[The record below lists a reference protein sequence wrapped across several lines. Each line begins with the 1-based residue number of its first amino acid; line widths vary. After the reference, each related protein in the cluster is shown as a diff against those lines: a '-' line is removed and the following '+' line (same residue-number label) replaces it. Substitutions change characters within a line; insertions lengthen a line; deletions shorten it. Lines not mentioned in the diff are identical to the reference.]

1 VSFVGAFQ
9 LAMEV
14 VEWSLFGAITSLKE
28 MLVSLLIVARPYVLS
43 SVA

>member
-1 VSFVGAFQ
+1 MV
-9 LAMEV
+9 
-14 VEWSLFGAITSLKE
+14 LFGAITSLKE